1 MDPFQLLKKD
11 HKKVSDL
18 LKRLDKTEESDA
30 SKREELFAQVK
41 NELEIHTQ
49 IEEKIFYPL
58 ANKCNTC
65 HAIKAD
71 AIEKT
76 SKTKMKKEPPDLSTI
91 GDQKTADWIVKYL
104 KKQEMLDNAKH
115 VKAWTG
121 KEEDLQ
127 TVAKWLESHKSP
139 AK

>member
-1 MDPFQLLKKD
+1 MKSLLLALLLISFTLVTFA
-11 HKKVSDL
+11 VSAEDAPG
-18 LKRLDKTEESDA
+18 KT
-30 SKREELFAQVK
+30 
-41 NELEIHTQ
+41 
-49 IEEKIFYPL
+49 IFL

-127 TVAKWLESHKSP
+127 TVAKWLESHKTP

>member
-1 MDPFQLLKKD
+1 MKSLFVALLMISFLL
-11 HKKVSDL
+11 VSFAVKAADAPG
-18 LKRLDKTEESDA
+18 KT
-30 SKREELFAQVK
+30 LF
-41 NELEIHTQ
+41 
-49 IEEKIFYPL
+49 L

-65 HAIKAD
+65 HSIKAD

-121 KEEDLQ
+121 KDEDLM
-127 TVAKWLESHKSP
+127 TVAKWLESHKT